1 MYTTLSSKGQVT
13 VPVAVRQLLKLNA
26 GDLVDFVVFDS
37 NRVEVVAKKR
47 PVSTLRGFISHKGR
61 PVPLEEMDAAVA
73 CGGES

>member
-26 GDLVDFVVFDS
+26 GDAVDFVVFDA
-37 NRVEVVAKKR
+37 NRVEVIAKKR
-47 PVSTLRGFISHKGR
+47 SVKTLKGCVLHRGR
-61 PVPLEEMDAAVA
+61 PVTLAEMDSAVA